1 MLIEANYCLMKN
13 IYFVSRIVRLPA
25 VVAFVEHSSFTLIM
39 DLIILKGQTH
49 ENERGG
55 KQRLKKIK
63 VSLVVSCMCT
73 IKVASNFR

>member
-1 MLIEANYCLMKN
+1 MKN

-49 ENERGG
+49 ENEGG
-55 KQRLKKIK
+55 GGSKDLRKIK